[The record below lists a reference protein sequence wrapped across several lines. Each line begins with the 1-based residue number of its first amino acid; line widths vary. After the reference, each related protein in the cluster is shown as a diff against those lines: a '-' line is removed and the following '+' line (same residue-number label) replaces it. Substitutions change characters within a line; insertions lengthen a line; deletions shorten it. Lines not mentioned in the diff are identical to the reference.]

1 MTIIESKK
9 MNKQIE
15 LFMRKYVNE
24 GLTFDDISLVTRYA
38 DFMPH
43 ETDISTRLTKHIK
56 MNIPF
61 VSAAMDTVTE
71 TNMAIGMAMLGGI
84 GIIHKN
90 LTIEEQIKQVGIVK
104 HHLHGLIRD
113 PVVFRT
119 NNTIR
124 DIIETKTKKG
134 YKFTGFPILDE
145 NDKLVGI
152 ITARDIKYLRN
163 LDVKVKDVMTRN
175 LVTAPLSTTLEDAYN
190 IMIQHRIGKLPLVE
204 KGKLVGLYSF
214 TDVRMLVENVE
225 PLYNRDD
232 KYRLRVGAAVS
243 NDDYERVEAL
253 IAEEVDT
260 IVVDSAHG
268 YSKGVIRMLKW
279 IKRKYPKVD
288 VIAGNVCTADG
299 ALTLA
304 KAGADA
310 VKVGVG
316 PGSICTTRV
325 VCGVGVPQI
334 TAVYQCAKALRGK
347 VPVIADGGIR
357 YSGDVPKA
365 LAVGADSVMLGS
377 VLAGTE
383 ESPGE
388 KIVHEGRQYVVYRG
402 MGSLS
407 ALKAGLGS
415 RKRYGLETQSPEE
428 MVPQGV
434 EGIVPYAGP
443 LKSVMQQFCGGLR
456 SSLGYCGCRTISE
469 LQRNAVLVR
478 VSQAGIAEAH
488 PHDIKITRE
497 APNYPM

>member
-1 MTIIESKK
+1 
-9 MNKQIE
+9 MNKHIE
-15 LFMRKYVNE
+15 KFMRKYAHE

-38 DFMPH
+38 DFLPN
-43 ETDISTRLTKHIK
+43 ETDISTRLSKRIK
-56 MNIPF
+56 LNIPF

-90 LTIEEQIKQVGIVK
+90 LTIEEQAKQVGIVK

-113 PVVFRT
+113 PIVFRT
-119 NNTIR
+119 GDTVQK
-124 DIIETKTKKG
+124 IIETKKKKN
-134 YKFTGFPILDE
+134 YKFTGFPILDD

-163 LDVKVKDVMTRN
+163 LNVKVETVMTRN
-175 LVTAPLSTTLEDAYN
+175 LITAPPDTSLENAYK
-190 IMIQHRIGKLPLVE
+190 IMTKHRIGKLPLVE

-214 TDVRMLVENVE
+214 TDVKILVENVE
-225 PLYNRDD
+225 PFYNRDK

-243 NDDYERVEAL
+243 HNDYERVEAL
-253 IAEEVDT
+253 ADEEVDV
-260 IVVDSAHG
+260 IVIDSAHG
-268 YSKGVIRMLKW
+268 HSRGIIEMTRW
-279 IKRKYPKVD
+279 IKKNYPEID
-288 VIAGNVCTADG
+288 VISGNVCTAEG
-299 ALTLA
+299 AIALA

-334 TAVYQCAKALRGK
+334 TAVYQCARALKGK

-415 RKRYGLETQSPEE
+415 RKRYGMETVSTEE
-428 MVPQGV
+428 LVPQGV

-456 SSLGYCGCRTISE
+456 ASLGYCGCRTIPE
-469 LQRNAVLVR
+469 LQQNAMLVR
-478 VSQAGIAEAH
+478 VTQAGIAEAH
-488 PHDIKITRE
+488 PHDIKITRQ